1 MAATWGEIFPQ
12 LMAAGLL
19 ASRGVKEKL
28 ESHPDP
34 LGLIAELRSKGI
46 KGKLTTE
53 MLSLIHI

>member
-12 LMAAGLL
+12 LMAAGLQIGEL
-19 ASRGVKEKL
+19 KEKL

-46 KGKLTTE
+46 KGT
-53 MLSLIHI
+53 HY